1 MSQSP
6 NILLRVH
13 YYEPNSGKRGF
24 DASERTNS
32 DYLGYMDKGHR
43 SGKYSDYMDY
53 QGNREK
59 SSGVFDADG
68 LMDERKKLEF
78 RKELKKTLSVI
89 WDMIVSTE
97 ESYGKEKLSSWKQAM
112 EVIKKELPKFLEDN
126 HMSIDNVGWC
136 GALHEN
142 TDNRHIHLL
151 LYEKRMECFDP
162 DTKKRRFHKGTLS
175 KLSMEDF
182 KIRIEQR
189 LDGHEHSF
197 HRYRDKLLAL
207 EKERLEEVDDK
218 AVYSKDLK
226 SMLLELYRKA
236 PKGKYGYLSHK
247 ADPVRSLID
256 SITTYMLTGDEASL
270 FLFMELLRKLKKRD
284 EEVKRICE
292 RDKIDPSSHLLSQ
305 KFKDDLYRRCGNQI
319 LDYIRKANGMESQAE
334 GSDITRKRRWD
345 EKRRRGYLFSKA
357 MKLDGLVSQ
366 ERISVFDEYQR
377 ALENAEYQ
385 RLREEGAIEAE

>member
-1 MSQSP
+1 MSTSP

-13 YYEPNSGKRGF
+13 YYEPKSEKRGF
-24 DASERTNS
+24 YASERTNS

-59 SSGVFDADG
+59 SSGVFDGNG
-68 LMDERKKLEF
+68 LMDEKKKSEF
-78 RKELKKTLSVI
+78 RKELKETLSVI

-97 ESYGKEKLSSWKQAM
+97 EEYGKEKLSSWKSAM
-112 EVIKKELPKFLEDN
+112 ELIKAELPKFLEDN

-151 LYEKRMECFDP
+151 LFEKKVECFDP
-162 DTKKRRFHKGTLS
+162 DTKKKRFHQGTLN

-182 KIRIEQR
+182 KIRMEQR

-197 HRYRDKLLAL
+197 HRYRDKLLAM

-236 PKGKYGYLSHK
+236 PKGPYGYRSKK
-247 ADPVRSLID
+247 ADPIRPLVD
-256 SITTYMLTGDEASL
+256 SITTYMLTGDESSL
-270 FLFMELLRKLKKRD
+270 LLFMELLGKLKKRD
-284 EEVKRICE
+284 EEVKRICQ
-292 RDKIDPSSHLLSQ
+292 RDKIDPSPHLLAE
-305 KFKDDLYRRCGNQI
+305 KFKEDLYRRCGNEI
-319 LDYIRKANGMESQAE
+319 LGYIRKADTMESKIGNGDA
-334 GSDITRKRRWD
+334 TRKRRWD

-366 ERISVFDEYQR
+366 ERISVFDEYRR
-377 ALENAEYQ
+377 ALQNAEYQ
-385 RLREEGAIEAE
+385 RLKEEGVIEA

>member
-1 MSQSP
+1 MSTSP

-13 YYEPNSGKRGF
+13 YYDPKSEKRGF
-24 DASERTNS
+24 YASERTNS

-59 SSGVFDADG
+59 CSGVFDGNG
-68 LMDERKKLEF
+68 LMDEKKKSEF
-78 RKELKKTLSVI
+78 RKELKETLSVI

-97 ESYGKEKLSSWKQAM
+97 EEYGKEKLSSWKSAM
-112 EVIKKELPKFLEDN
+112 ELIKAELPKFLEDN

-151 LYEKRMECFDP
+151 LFEKKMECFDP
-162 DTKKRRFHKGTLS
+162 DTKKMRFHQGTLN

-197 HRYRDKLLAL
+197 HRYRDKLLAM
-207 EKERLEEVDDK
+207 EKERLEGVDDK

-226 SMLLELYRKA
+226 SMLLELYRKT
-236 PKGKYGYLSHK
+236 PKGAYGYRSKK
-247 ADPVRSLID
+247 ADPIRPLVD
-256 SITTYMLTGDEASL
+256 SITTYMLTGDESSL
-270 FLFMELLRKLKKRD
+270 LLFMELLGKLKKRD
-284 EEVKRICE
+284 EEVKRICQ
-292 RDKIDPSSHLLSQ
+292 RDKIDPSPHLLAE
-305 KFKDDLYRRCGNQI
+305 KFKEDLYRRCGNEI
-319 LDYIRKANGMESQAE
+319 LGYIRKADCMESKLAN
-334 GSDITRKRRWD
+334 DDATRKRRWD

-366 ERISVFDEYQR
+366 ERISVFDEYRR
-377 ALENAEYQ
+377 ALQNAEYQ
-385 RLREEGAIEAE
+385 RLKEEGVIEA

>member
-1 MSQSP
+1 MSPSP
-6 NILLRVH
+6 NILLRIH
-13 YYEPNSGKRGF
+13 YYEPDSEKRGF
-24 DASERTNS
+24 YASERTNS
-32 DYLGYMDKGHR
+32 DYLGYMDKGYR

-59 SSGVFDADG
+59 SSGVFDGNG
-68 LMDERKKLEF
+68 LMDEKKKSEF
-78 RKELKKTLSVI
+78 RKELKETLSVI

-97 ESYGKEKLSSWKQAM
+97 EEYGKEKLSSWKSAM
-112 EVIKKELPKFLEDN
+112 ELIKAELPKFLEDN

-151 LYEKRMECFDP
+151 LFEKKMECFNP
-162 DTKKRRFHKGTLS
+162 DTKKMRFHQGTLN

-197 HRYRDKLLAL
+197 HRYRDKLLAM

-236 PKGKYGYLSHK
+236 PKGNYGYRSKK
-247 ADPVRSLID
+247 ADSIRPLVD
-256 SITTYMLTGDEASL
+256 SITTYMLTGDESSL
-270 FLFMELLRKLKKRD
+270 LLFMELLGKLKKRD
-284 EEVKRICE
+284 EEVKRICQ
-292 RDKIDPSSHLLSQ
+292 RDKIDPSPHLLAE
-305 KFKDDLYRRCGNQI
+305 KFKDDFYRRCGNEI
-319 LDYIRKANGMESQAE
+319 IGYIRKADCMESKIGNDDA
-334 GSDITRKRRWD
+334 TRKRRWD

-377 ALENAEYQ
+377 ALQNAEYQ
-385 RLREEGAIEAE
+385 RLKEEGVIEA

>member
-1 MSQSP
+1 MSSSP

-13 YYEPNSGKRGF
+13 YYEPGSEKRGF
-24 DASERTNS
+24 YASERTNC

-59 SSGVFDADG
+59 SSGVFDSNG
-68 LMDERKKLEF
+68 LMDEKTKAMF
-78 RKELKKTLSVI
+78 RKELKETLSVI

-97 ESYGKEKLSSWKQAM
+97 ESYGEEKLSSWKQARD
-112 EVIKKELPKFLEDN
+112 VIKAELPKFLEDN
-126 HMSIDNVGWC
+126 HMSINNVGWC

-151 LYEKRMECFDP
+151 LYENRMECFDP
-162 DTKKRRFHKGTLS
+162 DTKKMRFHQGILS

-182 KIRIEQR
+182 KIRIEER
-189 LDGHEHSF
+189 LSGKEHTF
-197 HRYRDKLLAL
+197 NQYRDKLLAL
-207 EKERLEEVDDK
+207 EKEKLQEVDER
-218 AVYSKDLK
+218 ALYSKDLK

-236 PKGKYGYLSHK
+236 PKGKYGYNSHK
-247 ADPVRSLID
+247 ADPIRPLVD
-256 SITTYMLTGDEASL
+256 SITTFMLTGDETSL

-292 RDKIDPSSHLLSQ
+292 RDKVDPAPHLLAE
-305 KFKDDLYRRCGNQI
+305 KFKDDLYRRCGNEI
-319 LDYIRKANGMESQAE
+319 LGYIRKASFMESE
-334 GSDITRKRRWD
+334 GNNGDITRKRRWD

-377 ALENAEYQ
+377 ALKKAEYQ
-385 RLREEGAIEAE
+385 RLQEEGVIQAQ

>member
-1 MSQSP
+1 MSTSP
-6 NILLRVH
+6 KILLRVH
-13 YYEPNSGKRGF
+13 YYEPKSEKRGF
-24 DASERTNS
+24 YASERTNS

-59 SSGVFDADG
+59 SSGVFDGNG
-68 LMDERKKLEF
+68 LMDEKKKSEF
-78 RKELKKTLSVI
+78 RKELKETLSVI

-97 ESYGKEKLSSWKQAM
+97 EEYGKEKLSSWKSAM
-112 EVIKKELPKFLEDN
+112 ELIKAELPKFLEDN

-151 LYEKRMECFDP
+151 LFEKKMECFDP
-162 DTKKRRFHKGTLS
+162 DTKKMRFHQGTLN

-197 HRYRDKLLAL
+197 HRYRDKLLAM
-207 EKERLEEVDDK
+207 EKERLEGVDDK

-236 PKGKYGYLSHK
+236 PKGTYGYRSKK
-247 ADPVRSLID
+247 ADPIRPLVD
-256 SITTYMLTGDEASL
+256 SITTYMLTGDDSSL
-270 FLFMELLRKLKKRD
+270 LLFMELLGKLKKRD
-284 EEVKRICE
+284 EEVKRICQ
-292 RDKIDPSSHLLSQ
+292 RDEIDPSPHLLAE
-305 KFKDDLYRRCGNQI
+305 KFKEDLYRRCGNEI
-319 LDYIRKANGMESQAE
+319 LGYIRKADNMESKIGNGDAA
-334 GSDITRKRRWD
+334 RKRRWD

-366 ERISVFDEYQR
+366 ERISVFDEYRR
-377 ALENAEYQ
+377 ALQNAEYQ
-385 RLREEGAIEAE
+385 RLKEEGVIEA